1 MNVMTTSQQSMRLYM
16 KEHLPFFLFIFVL
29 FATGIV
35 FGAVMVS
42 ALTLEQKEELAR
54 HLSGFIVTV
63 DQGGGFDSAASFQ
76 QSLLLHMKWIG
87 LIWVLGLSIIGLPLV
102 FALDFLKGVLVG
114 FSVGYMINQFS
125 WNGLMF
131 ALVSVLPQNL
141 IIIPA
146 FVIVSVAATAFAVQL
161 VKTRIIGKQGPL
173 SAPFWRYTST
183 TLFMAVLLTAAALYE
198 GFLST
203 ELMKWV
209 APMLLSVTL
218 PV

>member
-1 MNVMTTSQQSMRLYM
+1 MATPQQPMRQYM
-16 KEHLPFFLFIFVL
+16 KEHLPFLLFIFVL
-29 FATGIV
+29 FATGIA

-76 QSLLLHMKWIG
+76 QSLLLHLKWLG
-87 LIWVLGLSIIGLPLV
+87 LIWVLGLSVIGLPLV

-114 FSVGYMINQFS
+114 FTVGYMVSQYS
-125 WNGLMF
+125 WNGLLF
-131 ALVSVLPQNL
+131 AMASVLPQNL

-146 FVIVSVAATAFAVQL
+146 LVIASVAATSFAIQL
-161 VKTRIIGKQGPL
+161 VKTRLIGKQGAL
-173 SAPFWRYTST
+173 SASFWRFTST
-183 TLFMAVLLTAAALYE
+183 ALLMAVLLCAAALYE

-203 ELMKWV
+203 ELMKLV
-209 APMLLSVTL
+209 APVMAAIALV
-218 PV
+218 V

>member
-1 MNVMTTSQQSMRLYM
+1 MAISQQPMRHYM
-16 KEHLPFFLFIFVL
+16 KENLPFFLFIFVL

-35 FGAVMVS
+35 FGAVMVG

-63 DQGGGFDSAASFQ
+63 DQGMGFDSAAAFQ
-76 QSLLLHMKWIG
+76 QSLVLHMKWIG
-87 LIWVLGLSIIGLPLV
+87 LIWVLGLSVIGLPLV

-114 FSVGYMINQFS
+114 FSVGYMVTQYS
-125 WNGLMF
+125 WNGLLF
-131 ALVSVLPQNL
+131 AFVSVLPQNL

-146 FVIVSVAATAFAVQL
+146 LVIVSVAASAFAVQL
-161 VKTRIIGKQGPL
+161 VKTRILGRQGSI
-173 SAPFWRYTST
+173 SAPFWRFTSMA
-183 TLFMAVLLTAAALYE
+183 LLMAVILSGAALYE

-209 APMLLSVTL
+209 APMLLSITI